1 MTHRQELTELQY
13 SDERTGPFKLY
24 LYNRDGFHSGAQW
37 FEDQPKYP
45 EEEITTFEAFT
56 KATDAVAR
64 GYEVRVT
71 DGGDFLVFHADDGK
85 VLYPAGGDFWKEIG
99 IVI

>member
-24 LYNRDGFHSGAQW
+24 LYNRNGFHSGAQW
-37 FEDQPKYP
+37 FQ
-45 EEEITTFEAFT
+45 
-56 KATDAVAR
+56 
-64 GYEVRVT
+64 VRVT
-71 DGGDFLVFHADDGK
+71 DGGDWLVFHANDEK
-85 VLYPAGGDFWKEIG
+85 ILYPKAGNFWKEIG